1 MMTYENLAPS
11 RNHPGVLSGEAR
23 LGLVGDIGGTN
34 ARFGLVDLSGDPF
47 AVVDAESFVG
57 RDFPRPG
64 DAIRAYL
71 DKRGLSARL
80 AGAVMAVAGP
90 VQNNEIR
97 FTNSQWTLSGA
108 DLRGMGFGRAQLV
121 NDYAALAMAAPLLTG
136 ADLFTLGPD
145 LPAHPRQNLAVLGP
159 GTGFG
164 VAALAQDELG
174 SATVTTE
181 GGHISFAPCDAVEI
195 EILRVLMRRYP
206 RVSIERIL
214 CGRGLSELHQT
225 LQLIEGKVGPSIA
238 QEVITSNALA
248 GDPECLATILRFC
261 AILGAVAGDMALVYG
276 ARGGVFVAGGIPPL
290 FIDILAASDF
300 RKRFEAKGRFADY
313 MASIPTRVI
322 MRRHAAL
329 LGAARVLEVLN
340 RPA

>member
-11 RNHPGVLSGEAR
+11 QGHPGALSGEAS
-23 LGLVGDIGGTN
+23 LALVGDIGGTN
-34 ARFGLVDLSGDPF
+34 ARFGLVDLSGDPL
-47 AVVDAESFVG
+47 AVIDAESFVG
-57 RDFPRPG
+57 REFPQPG

-71 DKRGLSARL
+71 DRRGLSAPL
-80 AGAVMAVAGP
+80 ASAVIAVAGP
-90 VQNNEIR
+90 VQNEEIR

-108 DLRGMGFGRAQLV
+108 DLRAMGFGQARLI

-136 ADLFTLGPD
+136 ADLRTLGPD
-145 LPAHPRQNLAVLGP
+145 LPSGTGQNLAVLGP

-164 VAALAQDELG
+164 VAALAHDALG
-174 SATVTTE
+174 TATLATE
-181 GGHISFAPCDAVEI
+181 GGHMSFAPGDAVEI
-195 EILRVLMRRYP
+195 EILRILMRSYP

-225 LQLIEGKVGPSIA
+225 LQLIEGRVGPPIA
-238 QEVITSNALA
+238 QEIITANALA

-261 AILGAVAGDMALVYG
+261 AILGSVAGDMALGYG

-290 FIDILAASDF
+290 FIEILAASDF

-313 MASIPTRVI
+313 MARIPTRVI

-329 LGAARVLEVLN
+329 LGAARVLDALN
-340 RPA
+340 KAA